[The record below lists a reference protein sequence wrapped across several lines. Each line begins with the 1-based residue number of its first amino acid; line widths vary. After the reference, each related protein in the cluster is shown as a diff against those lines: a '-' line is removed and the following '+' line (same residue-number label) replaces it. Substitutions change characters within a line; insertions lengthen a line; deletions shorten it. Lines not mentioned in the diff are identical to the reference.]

1 MKTLNIYVEVTK
13 EQYSALVSK
22 AELYTDRARENDRNI
37 TFEPEDILALKV
49 DRLLQ
54 DIDPDEF

>member
-1 MKTLNIYVEVTK
+1 MKTLNIYVEVTE
-13 EQYSALVSK
+13 EQYAALVSK
-22 AELYTDRARENDRNI
+22 AELYADLARENGSKT
-37 TFEPEDILALKV
+37 TFKPENILAVKV